1 MWLRCTR
8 NKFMTSAIQ
17 LKLRVKRETADSI
30 STLKKDICVIKVWLW
45 AKNTSYFRVSA
56 CEDGRKGKRP
66 RKKNE
71 RKTAENDFE
80 LAYFVLSLWK
90 LIAFRSCN
98 ANCIP
103 PAGNLRTPKSSALI
117 TQAVSSTTFI
127 KGHCLYFKSVI
138 QALPLVYKNKS
149 FLSPRQNHRNLL
161 KLGKAL
167 QS

>member
-1 MWLRCTR
+1 
-8 NKFMTSAIQ
+8 MTSAIQ
-17 LKLRVKRETADSI
+17 LKLRVKSLKRETADSL
-30 STLKKDICVIKVWLW
+30 STLKKDICVIKVWVVDVKYFLLQGLSLW
-45 AKNTSYFRVSA
+45 GWA
-56 CEDGRKGKRP
+56 ERKATA
-66 RKKNE
+66 KKNE

-103 PAGNLRTPKSSALI
+103 PAGNLRTPKSRALI

-138 QALPLVYKNKS
+138 QTLPLVYKNKS

-161 KLGKAL
+161 KFGKAL